1 MFDIKKRMQRIR
13 DTFRKRTN
21 QSGNRSPESFS
32 TGNLVGSS
40 LEQQAKAELFKQQS
54 KHQQRQHLLNQQQ
67 QQLKL
72 NRSHSGNS
80 TPTHSIYN
88 QHQQCSRRSSPSNS
102 VSDDNFWFS
111 IGLETCSTTNN
122 ESTSRQDS
130 PMWIT
135 TSLNENDHFNFEIN
149 TTSSLVN
156 QNANYLPTTSDT
168 TDTNSQQ
175 MNNNKT
181 TCLEQAFFTD
191 SNHHPI
197 ESGDCSGSNTL
208 LAPPMTPKFRST
220 SFDDATDL
228 YLSNL
233 NLPDNQKNLR
243 SKSFDSP
250 PCSNSTK
257 NLCTNLPSI
266 STVTT
271 PATIINTGKALQQ
284 TTSKIGSKPAIS
296 QQNRSDSIASNTS
309 VNFLDV
315 PKWKLFIRRSSSSQS
330 NHGSS
335 SAGSDSSMAF
345 SGKEDC
351 AHCMFLNEWYNEQ
364 QKSLPSVDEN
374 EQLKLSSPETV
385 DDLSECSLYNDECE
399 ATSISETTSLTKPS
413 LEHTESS
420 GLEAVDEFDVDE
432 FIEPLEG
439 LPIVTLCPPE
449 ADSTP
454 NNFEDEDG
462 CGAAGITVVSLEV
475 PILELNSSK
484 QARSASVDSPYLLQV
499 PKRDDIEICE
509 GPPKA
514 RSKSVDIVLPTRPGG
529 PYLLIPPKHAP
540 TLTK

>member
-1 MFDIKKRMQRIR
+1 MQRIR
-13 DTFRKRTN
+13 DTFRRRAN

-32 TGNLVGSS
+32 TGNLAGSS

-54 KHQQRQHLLNQQQ
+54 KHQHRQHLLNQQQ

-80 TPTHSIYN
+80 TPTHNVYN

-111 IGLETCSTTNN
+111 IGLETSSTANN
-122 ESTSRQDS
+122 ESTPRQDS

-135 TSLNENDHFNFEIN
+135 TSLSENDQFNFDVN
-149 TTSSLVN
+149 TPLSVN
-156 QNANYLPTTSDT
+156 QNANYPPSTLNTA
-168 TDTNSQQ
+168 DTNSQL
-175 MNNNKT
+175 MDNNKA
-181 TCLEQAFFTD
+181 TCLEQMATFLTD
-191 SNHHPI
+191 TNHHPFV
-197 ESGDCSGSNTL
+197 SGDYSSSSTF
-208 LAPPMTPKFRST
+208 LAPPLTPKFRST
-220 SFDDATDL
+220 SFDDATDFHIG
-228 YLSNL
+228 SL
-233 NLPDNQKNLR
+233 NLPDNQKNSR

-250 PCSNSTK
+250 PCSTSATNS
-257 NLCTNLPSI
+257 CTSSAPT
-266 STVTT
+266 STVSTAT
-271 PATIINTGKALQQ
+271 PAAITNTGKQLPQ
-284 TTSKIGSKPAIS
+284 TANKIGNKATIA

-335 SAGSDSSMAF
+335 SAGSDSSMSL

-364 QKSLPSVDEN
+364 QKRLPSVDEN
-374 EQLKLSSPETV
+374 EQLKSSSPETV
-385 DDLSECSLYNDECE
+385 DDLSECLLYNDDEY
-399 ATSISETTSLTKPS
+399 ATNGMSEPTSAIKQS
-413 LEHTESS
+413 LEHSESS

-439 LPIVTLCPPE
+439 LPIVTLCPPD
-449 ADSTP
+449 ADSAQ
-454 NNFEDEDG
+454 NNFDDEDG
-462 CGAAGITVVSLEV
+462 CGATGITVVSLEV

-529 PYLLIPPKHAP
+529 PYLLIPPRHPP